1 MKRVLM
7 LIAAAILFAVVLSV
21 CCFAAD
27 TEPYLL
33 GDADGNGDVDVVD
46 SVKVLRIAIFIDT
59 DPDGSVA
66 RRADV
71 NGDGL
76 DTVDATFIQ
85 RFSTRI
91 ATPYPIGE
99 WVYPEQP
106 SEQVT
111 EKPTEQPTQAPTQKP
126 TQDNDELPFVPS
138 R

>member
-7 LIAAAILFAVVLSV
+7 LIAAAILFTVVLSV

-46 SVKVLRIAIFIDT
+46 SVKVLRVTILIDT

-85 RFSTRI
+85 RFSTHI
-91 ATPYPIGE
+91 PTPYPIGE

-106 SEQVT
+106 SEQAT
-111 EKPTEQPTQAPTQKP
+111 EKPTQKP